1 MAEKK
6 AVQIVENQEHVSV
19 ICGDKKISDMLVFL
33 AYRKLKH
40 VLANQVVH
48 GSHVKRK

>member
-6 AVQIVENQEHVSV
+6 AVQIVNNQEHISV
-19 ICGDKKISDMLVFL
+19 LCGDKKISDMLVFL
-33 AYRKLKH
+33 AYRKLKQ
-40 VLANQVVH
+40 VLNNQTVH